1 MTLYA
6 LNDPILESTQ
16 TKISRAIDRGIKEQE
31 KIFIRARLKDGS
43 GCFVDVPEEVGNMM
57 ANGENRDEYEFSIV
71 WMTQSRFDKLE
82 EFQGF

>member
-1 MTLYA
+1 MTLNTFDDNQ
-6 LNDPILESTQ
+6 LNYCQGTTSGTSVP
-16 TKISRAIDRGIKEQE
+16 KQE